1 MLVSIIDHL
10 TGEHKPYVLTDII
23 AFVCL
28 VVFIFKLKAEQG
40 QSRMTRVMRSILQ
53 DGILYFLIMTA
64 FHITM
69 LFFTVIRKVIP
80 FILLVEGWIMTSR
93 HPSLLLIPRL

>member
-10 TGEHKPYVLTDII
+10 TGEQKPYVLTDII

-80 FILLVEGWIMTSR
+80 FILLVEGWIMTLR
-93 HPSLLLIPRL
+93 RPSLLLIPRL

>member
-1 MLVSIIDHL
+1 MRLLVSIIDHL
-10 TGEHKPYVLTDII
+10 ADKQKPYVLTDVI

-80 FILLVEGWIMTSR
+80 FIFLVEGWIMTS
-93 HPSLLLIPRL
+93 